1 MKKFFATLLLCF
13 SLTIISQSALAQQ
26 EGIGIGGIINSPTGI
41 SLKGYINDKLAV
53 DGAISFSI
61 VENNSSFYVHSN
73 VLYQGDSIN
82 KELNEAGSNL
92 DIYYGAGFRMLW
104 FDNQRDTIIGLR
116 APLGVTYQIGSTPTE
131 TFFEL
136 VPTVD
141 VNPAFRF
148 GFDGAVG
155 FRYYL
160 N

>member
-1 MKKFFATLLLCF
+1 MKKLFATALIII
-13 SLTIISQSALAQQ
+13 SLSIISQPLQAQQ

-41 SLKGYINDKLAV
+41 SLKGYINDKLAI

-61 VENNSSFYVHSN
+61 TDNNSSFYVHSN
-73 VLYQGDSIN
+73 LLYQGDAIN
-82 KELNEAGSNL
+82 KELNEADVNL
-92 DIYYGAGFRMLW
+92 NIYYGAGFRILW
-104 FDNQRDTIIGLR
+104 FDNQQDTIIGLR
-116 APLGVTYQIGSTPTE
+116 APLGADYQIGSIPTE

-136 VPTVD
+136 VPIID

-148 GFDGAVG
+148 GFGGAVG